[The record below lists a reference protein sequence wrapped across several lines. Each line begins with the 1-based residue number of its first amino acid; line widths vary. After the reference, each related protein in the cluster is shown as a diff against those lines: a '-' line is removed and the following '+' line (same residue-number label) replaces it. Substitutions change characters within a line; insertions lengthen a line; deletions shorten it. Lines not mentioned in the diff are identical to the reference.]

1 MPHIDQTSASG
12 KVPPNVVSA
21 TFADAESAGKAIDAL
36 RNLGV
41 DDSALSVLSPRAPDV
56 STPEAPAAP
65 EPPLHPGV
73 AALDGAGVGA
83 AVGALFGL
91 ASVAIPG
98 VGPFITAGALAQ
110 VMGVAAGTA
119 ASGAIVGG
127 TSGALAGVIAHLGI
141 SDGESRLYAEEV
153 ERGGIYLGVDLSRS
167 ALDRDTIQGVV
178 DQYRGPKAN

>member
-1 MPHIDQTSASG
+1 MPDIDTAVASPS
-12 KVPPNVVSA
+12 VPRNIVSA
-21 TFADAESAGKAIDAL
+21 TFADAESAGQAIDSL

-41 DDSALSVLSPRAPDV
+41 ADGALSVLAPRAPEV
-56 STPEAPAAP
+56 SEPEAVAAP
-65 EPPLHPGV
+65 EPPLHPGI

-91 ASVAIPG
+91 VSVAIPG

-110 VMGVAAGTA
+110 VLGVAAGTA

-141 SDGESRLYAEEV
+141 SADESRAYAEEV
-153 ERGGIYLGVDLSRS
+153 ERGGVYLGIDLART
-167 ALDRDTIQGVV
+167 ALDRETVQGVV
-178 DQYRGPKAN
+178 DQYGSRKAK